1 MFRLDTADENGII
14 KVNADEVFKN
24 YYMDYAKS
32 VIVDR
37 SFPHIDGFKP
47 STRRIIYTMNTL
59 KAYNKKARKCARIV
73 GDTMGRFHPH
83 GDSSIYG
90 ALVNM
95 VDVHETLN
103 APLIKGVGSFGKSW
117 STEHFIPAA
126 MRYTEASLT
135 ELAEKEF
142 FIGINENAVDMLD
155 NFSLDEKEPRLLP
168 VTFPN
173 ILVNNT
179 NGIAVGMSTYIP
191 TYPLKNVCQAV
202 KAIINNPNIDV
213 AELSDILGAPDFCTG
228 GNIHISEHQKKN
240 LVLNGAAKGIYLTGS
255 YSMSKNQI
263 TIYELPYN
271 TNVERFISELM
282 EAYKAGLLKGVR
294 NISNTSGRSS
304 KTSKKD
310 NSKCKLK
317 VEIELSKQADPV
329 DIMRKIRQNTSF
341 SNPIS
346 FYTKFVWWN
355 PEIDDYEYKECG
367 VFELLNEYWIPW
379 RVETLRRMN
388 TFRMEKLKDRRHL
401 LGAWQKI
408 FSYLDDIIAYART
421 HTKAEYKVYLMS
433 KYKLDE
439 DQAEHIMSK
448 RLYHLTTDEAEASF
462 KEIKELDDKISKL
475 FKLVNSTKLLKD
487 IILEDMDRII
497 SKYSSDRRCNNF
509 DLELIESDKEDK
521 NAKEEIQN
529 VPVWVGITKSGG
541 LKRAMTYNDSLK
553 FEGWAGDNELLD
565 VIECMNKDTLMV
577 FTSSG
582 YCYKVPVH
590 AIETSRTT
598 FKDSIW
604 KLVQRS
610 DDERGEIILV
620 RATNDFKGTFTILYR
635 EGHGIVVPYNA
646 VSGPR
651 SRYKSIYPA
660 FENNKTGRIYWP
672 NRFFVVTQNDCA
684 AFMDLTKL
692 KENAELH
699 GKIPFKLPRWKYDD
713 ALRGFIS
720 DKEIALFDVVQ
731 VDRFIR
737 DYCVKMK
744 NDKKYILNEVTE
756 RYDAEKSEFN
766 KMIEEERER
775 LEKERQA
782 ALEAEA
788 LAEEMGVVEE

>member
-1 MFRLDTADENGII
+1 MFRLDAADENGII
-14 KVNADEVFKN
+14 RVNADEVFKN

-59 KAYNKKARKCARIV
+59 KAFNKKARKCARIV

-117 STEHFIPAA
+117 STEHFVPAA
-126 MRYTEASLT
+126 MRYTEACLT
-135 ELAEKEF
+135 DLAEKEF

-191 TYPLKNVCQAV
+191 TYTLKNTCMAV
-202 KAIINNPNIDV
+202 KAIIHNENID
-213 AELSDILGAPDFCTG
+213 AEELADILGAPDFCTG
-228 GNIHISEHQKKN
+228 GNIHISEQQKKN

-271 TNVERFISELM
+271 TNVERFITELM
-282 EAYKAGLLKGVR
+282 EAYKAGLLRGVK
-294 NISNTSGRSS
+294 NISNTSGRSN

-317 VEIELSKQADPV
+317 VEIELTKQADPE

-355 PEIDDYEYKECG
+355 EEIQDYEYKECG
-367 VFELLNEYWIPW
+367 VYELLNDYWIPW
-379 RVETLRRMN
+379 RVDTLKRMH
-388 TFRMEKLKDRRHL
+388 TFRMEKLKDKRHL

-408 FSYLDDIIAYART
+408 FSYLDDIIAYARS
-421 HTKAEYKVYLMS
+421 HTKAEYKAYLITR
-433 KYKLDE
+433 YKLD
-439 DQAEHIMSK
+439 DGQADYIMSK

-462 KEIKELDDKISKL
+462 KEIKELDEKISAL
-475 FKLVNSTKLLKD
+475 FKLVNSNKLLKD

-497 SKYSSDRRCNNF
+497 NKYSTDRKCNSF
-509 DLELIESDKEDK
+509 DLELIESDREDK

-541 LKRAMTYNDSLK
+541 LKRVLTENDSFKL
-553 FEGWAGDNELLD
+553 EGWAGDNELLD
-565 VIECMNKDTLMV
+565 TIECMNKDTLMV

-590 AIETSRTT
+590 TIETSRST

-604 KLVQRS
+604 KLTQRA

-620 RATNDFKGTFTILYR
+620 RATNDFKGSFTILYK
-635 EGHGIVVPYNA
+635 EGHGIIVPYNT

-651 SRYKSIYPA
+651 SRYKNIYPA
-660 FENNKTGRIYWP
+660 FENNQTGKVYWH
-672 NRFFVVTQNDCA
+672 NRFFVVTKNDCA
-684 AFMDLTKL
+684 AFVDLTST
-692 KENAELH
+692 KERVEMH
-699 GKIPFKLPRWKYDD
+699 GKMSFKLPRWKMDD
-713 ALRGFIS
+713 SLRGFIA
-720 DKEIALFDVVQ
+720 DTEIALFDVVQ
-731 VDRFIR
+731 IDRFVR
-737 DYCVKMK
+737 EYCVKMK

-756 RYDAEKSEFN
+756 RFDPEKSEF
-766 KMIEEERER
+766 KKLIEERMAQLAKEESS
-775 LEKERQA
+775 EK
-782 ALEAEA
+782 
-788 LAEEMGVVEE
+788 